1 MRDRCESSTPTR
13 FLNLNSFAQNRMAGL
28 AWLLLPVP
36 VTGLLLRLALLLRT
50 WGDLPHGWSLAGA
63 LLLGVFTDLVYA
75 AYFLAPFA
83 VYLLLVPQPIFRSS
97 LHRFVMVIAIAFE
110 FWLLLFTTASEWI
123 FWDEFGVRFNFIAVD
138 YLVYTQEVIDNI
150 LESYPVGPLLLG
162 FAIAALAG
170 ALLYTALPWFD
181 RWQSTA
187 TPLPARMRAGIPLL
201 LIPVVATL
209 LIDNRGLPEFGNR
222 YVEEISHNGAYSFFA
237 AFRNNELEYHDFYL
251 DEPDSVA
258 RRQIRDLI
266 ALPDEEFAVASATP
280 ELRHVPGGTE
290 RYYNVVQI
298 VVESLSAEF
307 LGTYGNRDGLTP
319 NLDRLAN
326 DSLVF
331 TNLMATGT
339 RTVRGMES
347 LTLSVPPT
355 PGRSIVKRPTNDVLQ
370 STGSV
375 FLSKGYRPAF
385 FYGGYGYFDNM
396 NDFFARNGFEI
407 HDRGTEP
414 DEATVFSNA
423 WGVSDEDL
431 YRWVLADADQQFA
444 EGQPFFDFVMT
455 TSNHRPYTYPAGRI
469 DIPSASGRA
478 GAVKYTDYAL
488 GRFFAAAKEKPW
500 FDETIFVVV
509 ADHCAASAG
518 KTSLPV
524 ERYRIPLMIYAPGIV
539 EAGKVEALTSQ
550 IDVAPTL
557 FALLGWSYDSEFF
570 GRDML
575 RADASDGRA
584 LIGTYQNIGLLLA
597 DNRLTV
603 LEPGKLVEA
612 YQFDP
617 MDFTQERSDVS
628 NAALAET
635 ITYYQRAS
643 DLYTARAG
651 RAVP

>member
-1 MRDRCESSTPTR
+1 MQKAMKSSTPLGLAKR
-13 FLNLNSFAQNRMAGL
+13 IAQNRMAGL
-28 AWLLLPVP
+28 LWALLPVLAS
-36 VTGLLLRLALLLRT
+36 GLLLRLALIART
-50 WGDLPHGWSLAGA
+50 WHDLPHDLSMPGA
-63 LLLGVFTDLVYA
+63 LFLGVFTDFVYA
-75 AYFLAPFA
+75 TYFLAPFA
-83 VYLLLVPQPIFRSS
+83 VYLVLVPQPIFRSS
-97 LHRFVMVIAIAFE
+97 LHRFAMILALAFE
-110 FWLLLFTTASEWI
+110 FWLLMFTTASEWI

-162 FAIAALAG
+162 FAVAALIG
-170 ALLYTALPWFD
+170 ALLYTNLPWFG

-187 TPLPARMRAGIPLL
+187 TPLGSRVRAGIPLL
-201 LIPVVATL
+201 LIPIVATVFV
-209 LIDNRGLPEFGNR
+209 DNRELPEFANR
-222 YVEEISHNGAYSFFA
+222 YLEEISHNGAYSFFA

-251 DEPDSVA
+251 DEPDSLA
-258 RRQIRDLI
+258 REQIRDLI
-266 ALPDEEFAVASATP
+266 ALPNEEFPVESATP
-280 ELRHVPGGTE
+280 ELRHVRGGDE
-290 RYYNVVQI
+290 QNYNVVQI
-298 VVESLSAEF
+298 VVESLSAEY
-307 LGTYGNRDGLTP
+307 LGTYGNPDGLTP
-319 NLDRLAN
+319 NLDRLAQE
-326 DSLVF
+326 SLVF

-414 DEATVFSNA
+414 DESTVFSNA

-431 YRWVLADADQQFA
+431 YRWVLADADQQFEA
-444 EGQPFFDFVMT
+444 GQPFFDFVMT
-455 TSNHRPYTYPAGRI
+455 TSNHRPYTYPEGRI
-469 DIPSASGRA
+469 DIPSGSGRA
-478 GAVKYTDYAL
+478 GAVKYTDHAL
-488 GRFFAAAKEKPW
+488 GQFLAAAKEKPW
-500 FDETIFVVV
+500 FDRTIFVVV

-539 EAGKVEALTSQ
+539 EPGQVDTLASQ
-550 IDVAPTL
+550 IDVPPTL
-557 FALLGWSYDSEFF
+557 FSLLGWSYDSEFF
-570 GRDML
+570 GKDVL
-575 RADASDGRA
+575 RADTHDGRA

-597 DNRLTV
+597 DNSLTV
-603 LEPGKLVEA
+603 LEPGKMVESFL
-612 YQFDP
+612 FDP
-617 MDFTQERSDVS
+617 TTLTQVRGDVS
-628 NAALAET
+628 NTALTET

-651 RAVP
+651 RQMP